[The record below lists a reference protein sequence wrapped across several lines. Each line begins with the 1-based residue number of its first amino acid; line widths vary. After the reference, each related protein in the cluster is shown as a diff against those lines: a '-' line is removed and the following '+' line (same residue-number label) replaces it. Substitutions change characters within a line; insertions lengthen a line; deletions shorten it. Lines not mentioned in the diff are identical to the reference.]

1 MDNWFVPSRR
11 LRDRISFGDEIFY
24 SYLGTNFDEI
34 ELTEHGLHILLSGG
48 CAWRAFA
55 FKVGNR
61 IVWIS
66 RNSFLDIS
74 FHLNS
79 GDILHFDYVL
89 GIEFRSSNDDL
100 HKIEVWASSSAQAS
114 FAYEIVFQLLSTNEV
129 SEMTIVTGAQ
139 GRIFPVQTPVL
150 AQFIDRRNEN
160 SLRAL
165 KIDGFELDDNLL
177 HALWAVNII
186 DTEVVLLHCS
196 IGQSG
201 AVLQESLQRNRGP
214 TSLIDNRIDNA
225 VLGNSLRGN
234 TSINT
239 LYLNGPQVSQQE
251 MPVLIQDLARSL
263 RLKELSFGGQML
275 CDEHWA
281 LACQSFANH
290 PTLQI
295 LDLSGT
301 SSRPYIVV
309 EGIDTMDETRKTKRT
324 SALAE
329 MLKTNTILSTIRL
342 TIEEYDSQIWEDEI
356 KPHLL
361 VNQYRPRARAIRAI
375 QDDAWRAK
383 LLGLALSSVS
393 GNPTL
398 VYILFTKHL
407 ESAAR
412 WG

>member
-251 MPVLIQDLARSL
+251 MPVLIQDIARSL

>member
-1 MDNWFVPSRR
+1 MPSRR